1 MVQKYVAYKTEPSM
15 RRMWYSSS
23 TLSSDVCVAY
33 HYKRELSDFE
43 ATSRKLDAI
52 LYGLSSALGVWEQ
65 EDDEDVSQGDG
76 DS

>member
-1 MVQKYVAYKTEPSM
+1 
-15 RRMWYSSS
+15 MWHSSS
-23 TLSSDVCVAY
+23 TLSSDVCVSY
-33 HYKRELSDFE
+33 IVKRELSDFE

>member
-1 MVQKYVAYKTEPSM
+1 MVQKYVVHKTEPSM
-15 RRMWYSSS
+15 RRMWYTSS
-23 TLSSDVCVAY
+23 TLSSDVRIAY
-33 HYKRELSDFE
+33 HYQRELSDFE
-43 ATSRKLDAI
+43 TASQKLDAI